1 MRNVGQDSVAFIVI
15 LSPDYAKSRWCL
27 DELAKLC
34 DLRASLG
41 RPILP
46 IFYEVDPWHFRK
58 QSPFEKGFEEHTKR
72 FGEEEIERW
81 RGAMNLIRHISGYVY
96 RSLFHRKFSLS
107 TSPTTFLPELIGDME
122 TEVISKPHR
131 LKFDVFL
138 SFRGE
143 DTRHTI
149 TERVYDALHRKEK
162 VRVFRD
168 DEGMQRGDEIN
179 PSLVAAMEDSAASVV
194 VLSPRYA
201 DSHWCLDEL
210 ATLCDL
216 RASLKRPMIPIFYEV
231 DPSHVRK
238 QNDHFA
244 KDFEAHAKV

>member
-1 MRNVGQDSVAFIVI
+1 
-15 LSPDYAKSRWCL
+15 
-27 DELAKLC
+27 
-34 DLRASLG
+34 
-41 RPILP
+41 
-46 IFYEVDPWHFRK
+46 
-58 QSPFEKGFEEHTKR
+58 
-72 FGEEEIERW
+72 
-81 RGAMNLIRHISGYVY
+81 
-96 RSLFHRKFSLS
+96 
-107 TSPTTFLPELIGDME
+107 ME
-122 TEVISKPHR
+122 TEVVSKPHR

-143 DTRHTI
+143 DTRENI
-149 TERVYDALHRKEK
+149 TERLYDALNRKEK

-168 DEGMQRGDEIN
+168 NEGMERGDEIA

-210 ATLCDL
+210 AMLCDL

-238 QNDHFA
+238 QSDHFVE
-244 KDFEAHAKV
+244 DFERHSKRFGDEKIQRWRGAMKLVGNLSGFVWR